1 MFDWFCL
8 FFRNFA
14 AGEYVNIACS
24 VILLLSEGNISS
36 PVRYSYL
43 SILSNGNAESFAT
56 SLLMLYYVNII
67 YINIM
72 LILSISF
79 DYSIKALESL

>member
-1 MFDWFCL
+1 MFNWFCL

-14 AGEYVNIACS
+14 TGEYVNVACS
-24 VILLLSEGNISS
+24 VILLWSKGNISS
-36 PVRYSYL
+36 LVRYSYL

-56 SLLMLYYVNII
+56 SLLILYYVNII